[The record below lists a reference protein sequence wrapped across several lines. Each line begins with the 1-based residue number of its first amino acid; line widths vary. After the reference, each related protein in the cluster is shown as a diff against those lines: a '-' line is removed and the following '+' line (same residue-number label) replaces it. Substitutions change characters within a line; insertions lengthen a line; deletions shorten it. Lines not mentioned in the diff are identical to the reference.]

1 MSSVT
6 SEEFLWSCDLTA
18 AKKEYSWAPQDPVKE
33 GEDTDEE
40 GKPTHKL
47 LIKSAILM
55 PTAKKD
61 EVNIVEIESEGY
73 NKEKVKVPI
82 LAMKGGNDLQTYV
95 DLLVPNNAKL
105 TLIKGEGPIHLIGS
119 HCIDFFDNMAGEADS
134 EGEDEEMEVSQE
146 KGKTKDASASP
157 IKTKSS
163 PADSKKRK
171 ASEAGDEVDNKEKK
185 AKPSPAKQS
194 PAKASPAK

>member
-18 AKKEYSWAPQDPVKE
+18 AKKEYSWAPQDPASVKE

-47 LIKSAILM
+47 LIKSAILL
-55 PTAKKD
+55 PTAKQD
-61 EVNIVEIESEGY
+61 EVNIVQIESEGY

-82 LAMKGGNDLQTYV
+82 LAMKAGNDLQTYV
-95 DLLVPNNAKL
+95 DILVPNHAKL

-119 HCIDFFDNMAGEADS
+119 HCIDYFDNMAGEADS
-134 EGEDEEMEVSQE
+134 EGEDEEMEE
-146 KGKTKDASASP
+146 KGKTKNVPASP

-163 PADSKKRK
+163 PTDSKKRK
-171 ASEAGDEVDNKEKK
+171 ASEAGDEVYNKEKK

>member
-6 SEEFLWSCDLTA
+6 SEEFLWGCDLTA

-61 EVNIVEIESEGY
+61 EVNIVQIESEGY
-73 NKEKVKVPI
+73 NKEKVKVPV

-95 DLLVPNNAKL
+95 DILVPNNAKL

-119 HCIDFFDNMAGEADS
+119 HVIEFFDNMAGEADS
-134 EGEDEEMEVSQE
+134 EGEDEEMEE
-146 KGKTKDASASP
+146 KGKTKDVPASP

>member
-1 MSSVT
+1 M
-6 SEEFLWSCDLTA
+6 
-18 AKKEYSWAPQDPVKE
+18 
-33 GEDTDEE
+33 G
-40 GKPTHKL
+40 
-47 LIKSAILM
+47 SAILM

-119 HCIDFFDNMAGEADS
+119 HCIEFFDNMAGEADS

-146 KGKTKDASASP
+146 KGKTEDVPATASP

-163 PADSKKRK
+163 PADSRKRK

>member
-1 MSSVT
+1 
-6 SEEFLWSCDLTA
+6 
-18 AKKEYSWAPQDPVKE
+18 
-33 GEDTDEE
+33 
-40 GKPTHKL
+40 
-47 LIKSAILM
+47 M

-61 EVNIVEIESEGY
+61 EVNIVQIESEGY

-105 TLIKGEGPIHLIGS
+105 TLIKDDGPIHLIGS

-134 EGEDEEMEVSQE
+134 EGEDEEVSQE
-146 KGKTKDASASP
+146 KGKTKDVSASP

-194 PAKASPAK
+194 PAKPSPAE

>member
-1 MSSVT
+1 M
-6 SEEFLWSCDLTA
+6 
-18 AKKEYSWAPQDPVKE
+18 
-33 GEDTDEE
+33 G
-40 GKPTHKL
+40 HKL
-47 LIKSAILM
+47 LIKSALLM

-61 EVNIVEIESEGY
+61 EVNIVQIESEGY

-95 DLLVPNNAKL
+95 DMLVPNNAKL

-119 HCIDFFDNMAGEADS
+119 HVIEFFDNMAGEADS
-134 EGEDEEMEVSQE
+134 EGEDEEMEE
-146 KGKTKDASASP
+146 KGKTQNVPASP

-163 PADSKKRK
+163 PTDSKKRK
-171 ASEAGDEVDNKEKK
+171 ASEAGDEVDNNEKK

>member
-1 MSSVT
+1 
-6 SEEFLWSCDLTA
+6 
-18 AKKEYSWAPQDPVKE
+18 
-33 GEDTDEE
+33 
-40 GKPTHKL
+40 
-47 LIKSAILM
+47 M

-61 EVNIVEIESEGY
+61 EVNIVQIESEGY

-82 LAMKGGNDLQTYV
+82 LAMKGGNDLQTY
-95 DLLVPNNAKL
+95 LYILVPNNAKL
-105 TLIKGEGPIHLIGS
+105 TLIKGEGPIHLNGS
-119 HCIDFFDNMAGEADS
+119 HCIDFFDNGGGEADS
-134 EGEDEEMEVSQE
+134 EGEDEDMEVSQ
-146 KGKTKDASASP
+146 KGKGKDITASP

-171 ASEAGDEVDNKEKK
+171 ASEVGDEVDNKEKK